1 MNDITLSHLNPAL
14 LEKLEALAKQH
25 NRSLEEEIESILE
38 KQIQE
43 TENTFFSFE
52 TAWKQVD
59 QARQQHSQQIFS
71 DSVELLRED
80 RQR

>member
-1 MNDITLSHLNPAL
+1 MNEITLSHLNPTL
-14 LEKLEALAKQH
+14 LEKLETLAKQH

-38 KQIQE
+38 KQIQQ
-43 TENTFFSFE
+43 TENTFSPFE

-59 QARQQHSQQIFS
+59 QARQQHSQQTFS

>member
-43 TENTFFSFE
+43 TENTLFPFE

-59 QARQQHSQQIFS
+59 QARQQHSQQTFS